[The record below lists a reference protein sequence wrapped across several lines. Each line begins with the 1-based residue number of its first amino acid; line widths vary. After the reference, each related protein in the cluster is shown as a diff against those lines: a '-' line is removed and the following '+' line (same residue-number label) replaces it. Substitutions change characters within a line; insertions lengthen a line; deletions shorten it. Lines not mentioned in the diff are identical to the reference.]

1 MALMVVR
8 AIPAFQAEETAKA
21 VKNKTK
27 KAAKDAADATSK
39 AVSTAEKNV
48 KKTTRKAAKET
59 ADATSKAASTAEK
72 NVKKTTR
79 KAAKET
85 ADTTSKAA
93 STAEKNVK
101 KTTRKA
107 PREQAPGA
115 AVSSPETSKKA
126 TSSAIGTARRESKS
140 IPEPVNKAT
149 SVPTRIV
156 PDSEIGAAKAAG
168 QVWVNTETG
177 VYHKGGRWYGAT
189 KQGKFM
195 SESDAVNAGYHAAK
209 GNR

>member
-1 MALMVVR
+1 MTCRRFVSLSITLMALMVVR

-39 AVSTAEKNV
+39 A
-48 KKTTRKAAKET
+48 
-59 ADATSKAASTAEK
+59 ASTAEK

-79 KAAKET
+79 KAVKET
-85 ADTTSKAA
+85 TDVTGGASSTT
-93 STAEKNVK
+93 EKYGK

-107 PREQAPGA
+107 AREQAPGA
-115 AVSSPETSKKA
+115 AVSSPPETSKKA
-126 TSSAIGTARRESKS
+126 TSSAIGTAGRESNS
-140 IPEPVNKAT
+140 TSEPVNKAT
-149 SVPTRIV
+149 SVPTRVV
-156 PDSEIGAAKAAG
+156 PDSEVRAAKAAG